1 MMNAFNLGISGSWL
15 FVLSLS
21 LIAGIGTYFYYRY
34 TVPPISR
41 LPKIALFTLRWLAL
55 SILLFLLFE
64 PVFTR
69 VFGDVIEPKIAV
81 FIDNSLSVKM
91 KDASID
97 RDKQIRMAIR
107 KSGILNE
114 DSELLKTFIF
124 DKDVFEIIEF
134 HPDSLKLNGQAT
146 DISKAVRRL
155 LPNDEQNIRAGVL
168 ITDGAFNT
176 GNNPLYDITV
186 LDKPLYTIGIGDS
199 TPVKDAMVDAIIS
212 NEIAYLGDEVP
223 VNVSVKTTGFPS
235 GTINLTLYEDNKE
248 IGKRELIISEGKQD
262 FNASFEYIPSSEG
275 DHKLLAKID
284 GLQGEITNKNNAY
297 SNYIKVLKNKRKI
310 VVFAGSPS
318 PDLSFITNILK
329 QEKNVEVKTYV
340 QKKGAEYYD
349 AAPSPAAL
357 KEAEMIVLIGFPIAS
372 SSDAAIQLIK
382 KELAEG
388 KPAFFISSRAIS
400 YPKLAQLEEYLPFKT
415 MSGNSNEFMVLAD
428 FHEAASSHPLL
439 RITGSDK
446 DLDLW
451 KSLPPLFK
459 AEHFVQVKP
468 ESEIIAGSKVNN
480 TALKDP
486 LIVSRAFQNQKSI
499 AILAS
504 GLFRWKLIGYA
515 SEQSKGNLEAPDLFT
530 TFMQNS
536 IRWLS
541 VDRTNK
547 NVTIKTTKHHYT
559 IGEKVGITAQIYDA
573 SYIPV
578 EDAMVKVRV
587 SGGKST
593 SREVILSSLGNG
605 RYYSEIEG
613 LGEGDYSFKGEV
625 FRDNRKLGDDSGRF
639 SVGEIVLE
647 YQNLSMNANLLRSL
661 AEQTGGKFYTAN
673 NCGNLLKDIKS
684 HKRFKQRSITTK
696 KEYAL
701 WNMIWIL
708 SIAILLLAVEW
719 AIRKRIGLI

>member
-1 MMNAFNLGISGSWL
+1 MMNAFNLGINGSWL
-15 FVLSLS
+15 FVLLLS
-21 LIAGIGTYFYYRY
+21 LVAGVGTYFYYRY
-34 TVPPISR
+34 TMPPISR
-41 LPKIALFTLRWLAL
+41 LPKIILFTLRWLAL

-64 PVFTR
+64 PVYTR

-114 DSELLKTFIF
+114 DPELLKTFLF
-124 DKDVFEIIEF
+124 DKDVFEVINF

-155 LPNDEQNIRAGVL
+155 LPNDERNIRAGVI

-199 TPVKDAMVDAIIS
+199 TPMKDIMVNAIIS

-223 VNVSVKTTGFPS
+223 VNVSVKSTGFPS
-235 GTINLTLYEDNKE
+235 GSLTLTLYEDTKE
-248 IGKRELIISEGKQD
+248 IGKRELSISSANQD
-262 FNASFEYIPSSEG
+262 FNASFDYVPSSEG
-275 DHKLLAKID
+275 DHKLVAKISS
-284 GLQGEITNKNNAY
+284 LSGEITNKNNAY

-329 QEKNVEVKTYV
+329 QEKNVEIKTYV
-340 QKKGAEYYD
+340 QKKGAEYYES
-349 AAPSPAAL
+349 APNPTVL
-357 KEAEMIVLIGFPIAS
+357 KDAEMIVLIGFPISS

-382 KELAEG
+382 KELADG
-388 KPAFFISSRAIS
+388 KPVFFISSRNIS
-400 YPKLAQLEEYLPFKT
+400 YSKLAQLEEYLPFKT
-415 MSGNSNEFMVLAD
+415 MSGNSNEFMVLPD
-428 FHEAASSHPLL
+428 FKESAASHPLL

-451 KSLPPLFK
+451 SALPPLFK
-459 AEHFVQVKP
+459 AEHFVQVRP
-468 ESEIIAGSKVNN
+468 ESEVIAGSKINN
-480 TALKDP
+480 TVLKDP
-486 LIVSRAFQNQKSI
+486 LILSRAFQNQKSI

-504 GLFRWKLIGYA
+504 GLFRWKLMGYA
-515 SEQSKGNLEAPDLFT
+515 SEQSKGNTEAPDLFT

-541 VDRTNK
+541 VDRKNK

-559 IGEKVGITAQIYDA
+559 IDEKVGITAQIYDA

-587 SGGKST
+587 LGGKKA
-593 SREVILSSLGNG
+593 SREVVLSSLGNG
-605 RYYSEIEG
+605 RYYSEVEG
-613 LGEGDYSFKGEV
+613 LGEGDYSFRGEV
-625 FRDNRKLGDDSGRF
+625 YKNNAKLGEDAGRF

-661 AEQTGGKFYTAN
+661 AEQSGGKFYTAN
-673 NCGNLLKDIKS
+673 NCDQLLKDIKA
-684 HKRFKQRSITTK
+684 HKRFKQRSVTTK

-701 WNMIWIL
+701 WNTVWIL
-708 SIAILLLAVEW
+708 SIVIVLLALEW
-719 AIRKRIGLI
+719 ALRKRIGLI